1 MDNVVYNKIGRIE
14 KRQGFTTDK
23 REFSSLQ
30 NLNMSGA
37 PRQTTQYTSISST
50 LINDKITKYT
60 NTNELLF
67 LTRSNIGKSD
77 LHSYSRGF
85 ISPAEQLT

>member
-1 MDNVVYNKIGRIE
+1 MTIRLYRELLDYGQCGPLNKIGRIE

-23 REFSSLQ
+23 RVWTTLQ

-50 LINDKITKYT
+50 LINDKITKIYLIRM
-60 NTNELLF
+60 NYYF
-67 LTRSNIGKSD
+67 
-77 LHSYSRGF
+77 
-85 ISPAEQLT
+85 